1 VFISHRPNVHLF
13 SMELIAIEDLLV
25 DRLSDKGE
33 IDVLGKIRIEP

>member
-1 VFISHRPNVHLF
+1 
-13 SMELIAIEDLLV
+13 MERIDIEDLLV

>member
-1 VFISHRPNVHLF
+1 LF

-25 DRLSDKGE
+25 DCLSDKGE

>member
-1 VFISHRPNVHLF
+1 
-13 SMELIAIEDLLV
+13 MELIAIEDLLV